1 MMGNLEVP
9 VYLFTGFLG
18 SGKTTFLMD
27 LLSGEDFYDGERTM
41 VLLCEEG
48 EVELDPEQF
57 AFPDIFVERIQKEDL
72 QPAKL
77 ADLTEKPWIPKGTA
91 SDHDSVHVRFFHS
104 PDRIFISK
112 DMSVSVYRYR
122 NTVLY
127 FFNHIPVCG
136 TTVLLF
142 TRPSVHCELA
152 YT

>member
-57 AFPDIFVERIQKEDL
+57 AFPDVFVERI
-72 QPAKL
+72 
-77 ADLTEKPWIPKGTA
+77 WYIWPKVA
-91 SDHDSVHVRFFHS
+91 SDG
-104 PDRIFISK
+104 IS
-112 DMSVSVYRYR
+112 SICRSRQ
-122 NTVLY
+122 
-127 FFNHIPVCG
+127 
-136 TTVLLF
+136 
-142 TRPSVHCELA
+142 
-152 YT
+152 